1 MPKKLIHI
9 VMLAMLMLT
18 QVGSAV
24 VPVADNGET
33 NITEH
38 DRAAPKSDPSSHQN
52 DASGQAAISQDIIES
67 DKKQTSA
74 AMSSSENQTVK
85 TEMPELTNRLD

>member
-1 MPKKLIHI
+1 MEGGAQMPKKLIHI

-38 DRAAPKSDPSSHQN
+38 DRAAPKSDPSSH
-52 DASGQAAISQDIIES
+52 
-67 DKKQTSA
+67 
-74 AMSSSENQTVK
+74 
-85 TEMPELTNRLD
+85 

>member
-24 VPVADNGET
+24 VPVADNG
-33 NITEH
+33 
-38 DRAAPKSDPSSHQN
+38 
-52 DASGQAAISQDIIES
+52 G
-67 DKKQTSA
+67 QTSLN
-74 AMSSSENQTVK
+74 MTVRRQNPIHPHTRTMRADKRQLAK
-85 TEMPELTNRLD
+85 TQLSLTRNRQVQQ

>member
-52 DASGQAAISQDIIES
+52 DASEQAAISQDTIES

-74 AMSSSENQTVK
+74 AMSSSEN
-85 TEMPELTNRLD
+85 LSSIF